1 MGYWYTVLIHCSVLI
16 HWAGIPFFFVSSLSL
31 ICLISSVLWLSCSC
45 FLQRP
50 LILVFPVSQCPP
62 PQTNLKLHSIKGQMS
77 LFSHPKEA
85 GQCTAVL
92 GKIKESRGA
101 LESAVGEVP
110 TEKLLFPVM
119 LDITVSSS
127 PLVKAAISSLFL
139 RLKPPQGLGRW
150 LSMAPHHPWQQRSLL
165 SPCLALALLSYT
177 AAAENLVL
185 QLPLEHL
192 LLVEAQESTEAT
204 W

>member
-1 MGYWYTVLIHCSVLI
+1 
-16 HWAGIPFFFVSSLSL
+16 
-31 ICLISSVLWLSCSC
+31 
-45 FLQRP
+45 
-50 LILVFPVSQCPP
+50 
-62 PQTNLKLHSIKGQMS
+62 MS

-139 RLKPPQGLGRW
+139 RLKPPQGLGR
-150 LSMAPHHPWQQRSLL
+150 
-165 SPCLALALLSYT
+165 
-177 AAAENLVL
+177 
-185 QLPLEHL
+185 
-192 LLVEAQESTEAT
+192 
-204 W
+204 